1 MTMRPD
7 HVAKLVEAQR
17 TFDEYYARGD
27 IEGENR
33 SAAVI
38 GGLYR
43 NASEEE
49 RKAYLA
55 QLDKAGHVAGAG
67 G

>member
-1 MTMRPD
+1 MTIRPA

-17 TFDEYYARGD
+17 AFDACYARGD
-27 IEGENR
+27 IEGER
-33 SAAVI
+33 RTAAII

-49 RKAYLA
+49 RDAYRA
-55 QLDKAGHVAGAG
+55 QLDEAGHVR
-67 G
+67 